1 MHCVSLKRRLSDG
14 EKGSPSGRRGIG
26 PAGENIMASEQNCIE
41 IRVSKIHDGEWV
53 WKNNVWCPRKNE
65 EYSIW
70 LTVVNSDILT
80 SGTEDE
86 MIEFLSRWGFDYV
99 PGKVYY
105 GR

>member
-1 MHCVSLKRRLSDG
+1 
-14 EKGSPSGRRGIG
+14 
-26 PAGENIMASEQNCIE
+26 MASEQNCIE
-41 IRVSKIHDGEWV
+41 IRVRKIHDGEWI

-65 EYSIW
+65 EYFIW
-70 LTVVNSDILT
+70 ISVVNSDILTSGTEDEMIEFLSRWGFDISVVNIDILT